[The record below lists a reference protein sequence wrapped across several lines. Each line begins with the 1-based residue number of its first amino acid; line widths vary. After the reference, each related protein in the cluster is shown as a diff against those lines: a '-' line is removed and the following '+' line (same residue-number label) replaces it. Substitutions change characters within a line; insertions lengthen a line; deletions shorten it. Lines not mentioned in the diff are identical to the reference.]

1 MITEFPGLEPFY
13 FWQHRPW
20 NQWTVTPS
28 QFKYTEEV
36 NSFAGM
42 GRPGRVTHTYEF
54 CCTEQWM
61 MWKKAKLMGDH
72 EMAAAILDSDSPR
85 DIKAMGRK
93 VANFNQALWDSQ
105 KMAVVYEGNMLK
117 FTQNPT
123 WCDDLKAKVLNGFF
137 FVESSPYDK
146 VWGIG
151 INTADAQAG
160 KKWRG
165 ENLLG
170 ICLTNV
176 AIDLIKKDLQCL
188 YQEDLGGIATA
199 AVEAAQLE
207 LKKLAINANDFVNV
221 EIMENEFWTHCLSFF
236 ETHYGNGEF
245 RHHH

>member
-1 MITEFPGLEPFY
+1 MITEFPGLDPFY
-13 FWQHRPW
+13 FWQHLPW
-20 NQWTVTPS
+20 TQWTVTPS
-28 QFKYTEEV
+28 QFKYTKEV
-36 NSFAGM
+36 SNFGGF

-72 EMAAAILDSDSPR
+72 EMARAILDSDDPR
-85 DIKAMGRK
+85 EIKAMGRK
-93 VANFNQALWDSQ
+93 IANFNQALWDSQ
-105 KMAVVYEGNMLK
+105 KLDVVYEGNMLK
-117 FTQNPT
+117 FTQNRT
-123 WCDDLKAKVLNGFF
+123 WGEDLKAKVLNGFF
-137 FVESSPYDK
+137 FVESSPYDQ

-151 INTADAQAG
+151 INTKDATAG

-165 ENLLG
+165 QNLLG

-188 YQEDLGGIATA
+188 YQEECSGLASTA
-199 AVEAAQLE
+199 VYAVQAAIKE
-207 LKKLAINANDFVNV
+207 HCINSNDFVNTD
-221 EIMENEFWTHCLSFF
+221 ILENAFFDHCLSFF